1 MGLGLVIDL
10 GELAEELREEE
21 RNEIE
26 IEIEMC
32 WLWGSYRK

>member
-10 GELAEELREEE
+10 GELAEELREEKK
-21 RNEIE
+21 NE

-32 WLWGSYRK
+32 WLWGSYWK